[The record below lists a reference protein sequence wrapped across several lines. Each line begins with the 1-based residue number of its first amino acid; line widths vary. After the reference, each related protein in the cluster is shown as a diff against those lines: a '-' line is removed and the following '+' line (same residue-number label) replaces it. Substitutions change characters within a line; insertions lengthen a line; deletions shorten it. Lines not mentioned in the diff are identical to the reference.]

1 MKKFI
6 YFLVTIYVKNHT
18 RLSNVF
24 HQSSTVYAYKLI
36 CGSISLLV
44 NFAHVFS
51 FISWK
56 ETWCITIHQKKKQ
69 IVGRDSCVISLFSI
83 VTTVNN
89 SYYILYLLSSRF
101 LGNKYAAKNATTGRP
116 KGADLATTG
125 LPAKRKMAD
134 KLQKQKRPTLFINK
148 FSRYST
154 M

>member
-1 MKKFI
+1 MWFNITLGKFCSCLFLYFTKRNMMYYHTPKK
-6 YFLVTIYVKNHT
+6 N
-18 RLSNVF
+18 
-24 HQSSTVYAYKLI
+24 
-36 CGSISLLV
+36 
-44 NFAHVFS
+44 
-51 FISWK
+51 
-56 ETWCITIHQKKKQ
+56 Q

-125 LPAKRKMAD
+125 LPAKRKMGD
-134 KLQKQKRPTLFINK
+134 KLQKQKRPTLFIDK